1 METTNL
7 SRIEQAVAFVN
18 EVRSINKKF
27 EGTSVSVTAKCEFN
41 EKGEILISSYIWA
54 ASQIVRST
62 FICNLEKEENYTKFL
77 ALNGEYG
84 ALLAKSAEEIEI
96 SCYEQQ
102 VAELKE
108 KLNQYGK

>member
-7 SRIEQAVAFVN
+7 SHIEQAVAFVN
-18 EVRSINKKF
+18 EVRSINERFK
-27 EGTSVSVTAKCEFN
+27 GTSVSVTAKCEFN

-54 ASQIVRST
+54 ASHIVRST
-62 FICNLEKEENYTKFL
+62 FIYNLEWEESYTKFL
-77 ALNGEYG
+77 AWKEECE

>member
-18 EVRSINKKF
+18 EVRSINKRF
-27 EGTSVSVTAKCEFN
+27 EGTSVSVTAKCEFD
-41 EKGEILISSYIWA
+41 EKGEISISSFIWA
-54 ASQIVRST
+54 ANQIIRSMLI
-62 FICNLEKEENYTKFL
+62 FNLQKDENYTKFL
-77 ALNGEYG
+77 AWKEECE

-96 SCYEQQ
+96 SCYEQK
-102 VAELKE
+102 VAELKA

>member
-18 EVRSINKKF
+18 EVSSINKRF
-27 EGTSVSVTAKCEFN
+27 EGTSVSVDAKCEFN
-41 EKGEILISSYIWA
+41 EKGEISISSYIWA
-54 ASQIVRST
+54 AGTIIRST
-62 FICNLEKEENYTKFL
+62 FIYHLEKDENYTKFL
-77 ALNGEYG
+77 DFKRESD

-96 SCYEQQ
+96 SCYEQKI
-102 VAELKE
+102 AELRE

>member
-18 EVRSINKKF
+18 EVSSINERFK
-27 EGTSVSVTAKCEFN
+27 GTSVSVTARLEFN
-41 EKGEILISSYIWA
+41 EKGEISLSAYIWA
-54 ASQIVRST
+54 AGTIIRST
-62 FICNLEKEENYTKFL
+62 FIYNLEKDENYTKFL
-77 ALNGEYG
+77 DFKMESE

-96 SCYEQQ
+96 DCYEQKI
-102 VAELKE
+102 AEMKE

>member
-18 EVRSINKKF
+18 EVRSINKRF

-41 EKGEILISSYIWA
+41 EKGEISISSYVWA
-54 ASQIVRST
+54 ANIILRSSY
-62 FICNLEKEENYTKFL
+62 IHNIENDENYNKFL
-77 ALNGEYG
+77 AFKKENDE
-84 ALLAKSAEEIEI
+84 LLAKSSEELEI
-96 SCYEQQ
+96 DYYEHKI
-102 VAELKE
+102 AELKE

>member
-18 EVRSINKKF
+18 EVRSINKRFK
-27 EGTSVSVTAKCEFN
+27 GTSVSVTAKCEFD
-41 EKGEILISSYIWA
+41 EKGEISISSFIWA
-54 ASQIVRST
+54 SNQIIRSS
-62 FICNLEKEENYTKFL
+62 FIYNFEKEENYTKFL
-77 ALNGEYG
+77 DFKRESD

-96 SCYEQQ
+96 SCYEQKI
-102 VAELKE
+102 AELKA

>member
-18 EVRSINKKF
+18 EVSSINKRF

-41 EKGEILISSYIWA
+41 EKGELSISSFIWV
-54 ASQIVRST
+54 ASQIISLAL
-62 FICNLEKEENYTKFL
+62 IYNLEMEENYTKFL
-77 ALNGEYG
+77 AWKEECE

-96 SCYEQQ
+96 SCYEQRI
-102 VAELKE
+102 AELKE

>member
-18 EVRSINKKF
+18 EVSSFNKRF
-27 EGTSVSVTAKCEFN
+27 GGTSVSVSAECKFN
-41 EKGEILISSYIWA
+41 EKGEISISSFIWA
-54 ASQIVRST
+54 ASKIISST
-62 FICNLEKEENYTKFL
+62 FIYNLEMEENYTKFL
-77 ALNGEYG
+77 AWKSECE

-96 SCYEQQ
+96 SCYEQKI
-102 VAELKE
+102 AELKE

>member
-18 EVRSINKKF
+18 EVRSINKRF
-27 EGTSVSVTAKCEFN
+27 EGTSVSVTAKCEFD
-41 EKGEILISSYIWA
+41 EKGEISISSYIWA
-54 ASQIVRST
+54 AGTIIRST
-62 FICNLEKEENYTKFL
+62 FIFHLENDENYTKFL
-77 ALNGEYG
+77 DFKKESE

-96 SCYEQQ
+96 DCYEQKI
-102 VAELKE
+102 AELKE

>member
-7 SRIEQAVAFVN
+7 SHIEQAVAFIN

-27 EGTSVSVTAKCEFN
+27 EGTSVSITAKCEFN
-41 EKGEILISSYIWA
+41 EKGEILISSYIWV
-54 ASQIVRST
+54 ASQIIRST
-62 FICNLEKEENYTKFL
+62 FIYNLEWEENYNKFL
-77 ALNGEYG
+77 AWKKECE

-96 SCYEQQ
+96 DCYEQKI
-102 VAELKE
+102 AELKE

>member
-18 EVRSINKKF
+18 EVSSINKRF
-27 EGTSVSVTAKCEFN
+27 EGTSVSVDAKCEFN
-41 EKGEILISSYIWA
+41 QRGEISLSSYIWA
-54 ASQIVRST
+54 AGTIIRST
-62 FICNLEKEENYTKFL
+62 YIHNLEKDENYTKFL

-84 ALLAKSAEEIEI
+84 AILAKSAEEIEI
-96 SCYEQQ
+96 SCYEQKI
-102 VAELKE
+102 AELRE

>member
-18 EVRSINKKF
+18 EVSSINKRF

-41 EKGEILISSYIWA
+41 QKGEISISSYIWA
-54 ASQIVRST
+54 ASQIIRST
-62 FICNLEKEENYTKFL
+62 FILNLEKDENYAKFL
-77 ALNGEYG
+77 AWKSECE

-96 SCYEQQ
+96 DCYEQKI
-102 VAELKE
+102 AELKE

>member
-27 EGTSVSVTAKCEFN
+27 EGTSVSITAKCEFD
-41 EKGEILISSYIWA
+41 EKGEISISSFIWA
-54 ASQIVRST
+54 ANQIIRSMLI
-62 FICNLEKEENYTKFL
+62 FNLQKDENYTKLLDFKR
-77 ALNGEYG
+77 EIE

-96 SCYEQQ
+96 SCYEQKI
-102 VAELKE
+102 AELKE

>member
-18 EVRSINKKF
+18 EVSSINKRF
-27 EGTSVSVTAKCEFN
+27 EGTSISVTARCEFN
-41 EKGEILISSYIWA
+41 EKGEISLSSYIWA
-54 ASQIVRST
+54 AGTIISST
-62 FICNLEKEENYTKFL
+62 FIYHLEKDENYTKFL
-77 ALNGEYG
+77 DFKRESD

-96 SCYEQQ
+96 ACYEQKI
-102 VAELKE
+102 AELRE

>member
-18 EVRSINKKF
+18 EVSSINKRF
-27 EGTSVSVTAKCEFN
+27 EGTSISVTAKCEFD
-41 EKGEILISSYIWA
+41 EKGEISISSFIWA
-54 ASQIVRST
+54 ANQIIRSILI
-62 FICNLEKEENYTKFL
+62 FNLQKDENYTKFL
-77 ALNGEYG
+77 DFKRESD

-96 SCYEQQ
+96 DCCEQKI
-102 VAELKE
+102 AELRE